1 MPMTEI
7 KLLSLAWSLA
17 MNPTPSDL
25 SVFAALTAPDQAIV
39 RQLVEQNDQLPSE
52 LEDLIEEG
60 RRNQEMAGP
69 GAPTNESF

>member
-25 SVFAALTAPDQAIV
+25 SVFAALTPPDQAIV
-39 RQLVEQNDQLPSE
+39 RQLVEQHKQWDARPPLSAVNWLT
-52 LEDLIEEG
+52 
-60 RRNQEMAGP
+60 AG
-69 GAPTNESF
+69 